1 MHTLCVMG
9 ALYTGRELERRR
21 AVLERVRR
29 EERRLEVVLEAQGL
43 AKQLKEREEQ
53 LLGTQPES

>member
-1 MHTLCVMG
+1 MG

-43 AKQLKEREEQ
+43 ARQLKEREEQ